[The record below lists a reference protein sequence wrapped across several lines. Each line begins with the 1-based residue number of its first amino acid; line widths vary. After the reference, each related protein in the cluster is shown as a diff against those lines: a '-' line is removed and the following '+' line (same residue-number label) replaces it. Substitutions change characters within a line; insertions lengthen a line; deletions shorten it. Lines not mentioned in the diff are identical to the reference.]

1 MILCS
6 YRKQMTFLHHKATQT
21 DNADMYS
28 LLSDGLESLHE
39 MNRYD
44 DFVSVLKCICD
55 GIMTDN
61 IVFQL
66 LMDFKCYARSFGVNV
81 EYKTFFVI

>member
-1 MILCS
+1 
-6 YRKQMTFLHHKATQT
+6 
-21 DNADMYS
+21 
-28 LLSDGLESLHE
+28 LESLHE

-66 LMDFKCYARSFGVNV
+66 LMDVGNFYSKDTEKLGRFMMNLIV
-81 EYKTFFVI
+81 